1 MATLEWLDDESLA
14 QHMLLEEMQRNVK
27 ALFAQVCALDCG
39 CALLRFL
46 DANPRTLLALDDIAY
61 HVHASPALVESGLQG
76 MVDLSLARRVDILGV
91 AFFGATTDPGRQALV
106 RELCLW
112 QDRWHSRLERLE
124 RLVDGK
130 IAPHLAA

>member
-1 MATLEWLDDESLA
+1 MARLEWLDDESLA
-14 QHMLLEEMQRNVK
+14 QDILLEELERNVK

-61 HVHASPALVESGLQG
+61 HVQASPARVESGLQG
-76 MVDLSLARRVDILGV
+76 MIDLGLARRVDILGF
-91 AFFGATTDPGRQALV
+91 AFWGATTDPGRQALV

-112 QDRWHSRLERLE
+112 QDRWHARLERLE

-130 IAPHLAA
+130 VAPHLEA